1 MWSIKDNK
9 DQNFNQNETSIEKN
23 LNIIFEKNKNI
34 KTVILKNIIINKSNK
49 LFELKKKYN
58 FKLYIDY
65 KTFYYLT
72 FYKYK
77 LDSFQNLITK
87 EKYQQKKYMNIEK
100 YNDYKD
106 FLLKDLEF
114 IKDNTIN
121 GIIINNELE
130 KSEIVLSLNYL
141 TKDNGFEKI
150 FKCVQKNFQKRIP
163 NLKKEKKE
171 EPIEPILIDLIPI
184 LAFEQKR
191 YFKYNNNIEIIYKN
205 DLIK

>member
-1 MWSIKDNK
+1 
-9 DQNFNQNETSIEKN
+9 
-23 LNIIFEKNKNI
+23 
-34 KTVILKNIIINKSNK
+34 
-49 LFELKKKYN
+49 
-58 FKLYIDY
+58 
-65 KTFYYLT
+65 
-72 FYKYK
+72 
-77 LDSFQNLITK
+77 
-87 EKYQQKKYMNIEK
+87 MNIEK